1 MVLINPTANPDHGD
15 PASWRSSVSGDGSPG
30 VDESTPFASWAAI
43 HGVLSIREDLDRDGL
58 WVGIEYALGS
68 DPNASDPG
76 AHPQSVIVE
85 DAGTSYLAIEIV
97 RTPGRDEGAISAEV
111 SSDLI
116 SWSADP
122 ADLVLISNQRN
133 PDGTET
139 LTYRSTTP
147 LENLG
152 RQFLRMVVAF
162 GP

>member
-1 MVLINPTANPDHGD
+1 
-15 PASWRSSVSGDGSPG
+15 
-30 VDESTPFASWAAI
+30 
-43 HGVLSIREDLDRDGL
+43 
-58 WVGIEYALGS
+58 
-68 DPNASDPG
+68 
-76 AHPQSVIVE
+76 
-85 DAGTSYLAIEIV
+85 
-97 RTPGRDEGAISAEV
+97 
-111 SSDLI
+111 LI

-139 LTYRSTTP
+139 LTYRSTTS